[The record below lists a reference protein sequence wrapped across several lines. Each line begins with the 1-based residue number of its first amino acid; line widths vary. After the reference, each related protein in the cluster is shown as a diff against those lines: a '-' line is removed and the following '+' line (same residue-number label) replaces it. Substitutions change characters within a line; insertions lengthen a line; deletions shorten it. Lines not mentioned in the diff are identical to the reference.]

1 MPYDPKIPLLGI
13 HPDKTI
19 IQKDTC
25 TSVFIAAAFT
35 IAQSWKQ
42 PKSPRTDEWI
52 KKMWPVS
59 TMEYYS
65 AMKNNDI
72 MPLADPWVDL
82 EIFILSEV
90 SPRPYDITYMSNPK

>member
-1 MPYDPKIPLLGI
+1 M
-13 HPDKTI
+13 
-19 IQKDTC
+19 
-25 TSVFIAAAFT
+25 FIAAAFT

-59 TMEYYS
+59 TMKYYS